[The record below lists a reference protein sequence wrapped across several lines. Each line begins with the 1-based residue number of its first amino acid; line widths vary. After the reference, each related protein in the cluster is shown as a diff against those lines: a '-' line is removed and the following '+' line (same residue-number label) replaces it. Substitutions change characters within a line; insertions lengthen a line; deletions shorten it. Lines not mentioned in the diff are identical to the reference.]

1 MEKHNQALDGLRGI
15 ASLIVILF
23 HMDAFF
29 GIAFSHN
36 NLYDRSSISW
46 QWYRRLLDGNY
57 AVCVFFILS
66 GYVLLLG
73 FKKRDLYLSFSFV
86 KRYFRLTPL
95 ILFST
100 LFAFF
105 LQQTIGFHNK
115 ELSTF
120 IGGNEWLY
128 NEFSIKLTFLGA
140 IKSGIIGV
148 YQGDV
153 FYNSPLWTIKL
164 ELIGSLII
172 FSFAALFFAYKNINY
187 ITILIITFMVSVFG
201 NNGIY
206 LSLFLIGS
214 FILKKNI
221 ILNKKLIIPLTFLT
235 IFLAVENQWTPE
247 VIWIS
252 SLNLI
257 TAYNLSL
264 ICHVI
269 ASILSLLIILSST
282 TAQNFFSNSFF
293 SFLGKISFSMYVLHL
308 PIMMSIGTLIINY
321 SYTHH
326 YNVHI
331 FSAISIIF
339 CLTLIITISYVSYN
353 LIDKKSIKFASI
365 IIKKILPN

>member
-36 NLYDRSSISW
+36 NLYDRSSIPW

-128 NEFSIKLTFLGA
+128 NEFSIKLTFLGVL
-140 IKSGIIGV
+140 SQIG
-148 YQGDV
+148 
-153 FYNSPLWTIKL
+153 N
-164 ELIGSLII
+164 
-172 FSFAALFFAYKNINY
+172 
-187 ITILIITFMVSVFG
+187 
-201 NNGIY
+201 
-206 LSLFLIGS
+206 
-214 FILKKNI
+214 
-221 ILNKKLIIPLTFLT
+221 
-235 IFLAVENQWTPE
+235 
-247 VIWIS
+247 
-252 SLNLI
+252 
-257 TAYNLSL
+257 
-264 ICHVI
+264 
-269 ASILSLLIILSST
+269 
-282 TAQNFFSNSFF
+282 
-293 SFLGKISFSMYVLHL
+293 
-308 PIMMSIGTLIINY
+308 
-321 SYTHH
+321 
-326 YNVHI
+326 
-331 FSAISIIF
+331 
-339 CLTLIITISYVSYN
+339 
-353 LIDKKSIKFASI
+353 
-365 IIKKILPN
+365 